1 MKTTD
6 IETIRAFNRFYTNVL
21 GLVNNHILKTD
32 FSLPEARV
40 LYELSK
46 LEPCS
51 ANRLIDAV
59 MMDKGYL
66 SRLLR
71 SFEQKGIVSRQ
82 RDRNDGR
89 ASRLMLTQKGR
100 SEIRKINAASAFQI
114 RELLSGLS
122 AREVKEVITHM
133 ERLKILLSKS
143 QS

>member
-1 MKTTD
+1 
-6 IETIRAFNRFYTNVL
+6 
-21 GLVNNHILKTD
+21 KTD

-100 SEIRKINAASAFQI
+100 SEIRKINDASAFQF
-114 RELLSGLS
+114 RELLSGLP
-122 AREVKEVITHM
+122 AREVTQVITHM
-133 ERLKILLSKS
+133 YRLKILRS
-143 QS
+143 QPQS